1 MAFDEKYVEAIA
13 HPTIGIVLL
22 GGLSDRDQ
30 RIPLHNSAGI
40 AYTMSGMQSVA
51 RTRIYLSDQQGQNK
65 FNGNAIDVTS
75 RSPVSILELYSGR
88 LRNKYRKKY
97 IYFDSRNENILSGS
111 SDAGAAALGKCIE
124 YLLPEEDKFGL
135 ENNIRRISE
144 SVGRSIYGG
153 LTITTVSEGKT
164 ITQSILDASDFH
176 NYRILAFTFFHER
189 RPSDDIHFN
198 IKNLKEY
205 PERVKSTSIKIQK
218 LQDLAR
224 KKDIE
229 GIFEVAHRDTEE
241 YHSLVEKSGVTII
254 TPDMREFMEEVLKI
268 RRNVWCTYIVTGG
281 NSVFIVVKK
290 NDVELIIKKLENE
303 KSRISNLMVSGGAQ
317 ITSSNL

>member
-1 MAFDEKYVEAIA
+1 MPSISF
-13 HPTIGIVLL
+13 L
-22 GGLSDRDQ
+22 R
-30 RIPLHNSAGI
+30 
-40 AYTMSGMQSVA
+40 A
-51 RTRIYLSDQQGQNK
+51 RSCS
-65 FNGNAIDVTS
+65 FW
-75 RSPVSILELYSGR
+75 ILELYSGR

-205 PERVKSTSIKIQK
+205 P
-218 LQDLAR
+218 
-224 KKDIE
+224 
-229 GIFEVAHRDTEE
+229 
-241 YHSLVEKSGVTII
+241 
-254 TPDMREFMEEVLKI
+254 
-268 RRNVWCTYIVTGG
+268 
-281 NSVFIVVKK
+281 
-290 NDVELIIKKLENE
+290 
-303 KSRISNLMVSGGAQ
+303 
-317 ITSSNL
+317 